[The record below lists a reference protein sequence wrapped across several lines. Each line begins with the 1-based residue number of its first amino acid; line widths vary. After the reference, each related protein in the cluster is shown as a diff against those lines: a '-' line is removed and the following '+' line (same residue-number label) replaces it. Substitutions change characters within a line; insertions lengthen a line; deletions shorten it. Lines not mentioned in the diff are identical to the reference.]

1 MFGKAGVEKRPSTP
15 LRNELITSRKIPLTL
30 RTDLIEDASV
40 GSAPWE
46 ISNQMATV
54 AIKRAAE
61 LRNMILR
68 ALNEQGIS
76 SH

>member
-40 GSAPWE
+40 GSLPGR
-46 ISNQMATV
+46 SR
-54 AIKRAAE
+54 IKWQLWR
-61 LRNMILR
+61 
-68 ALNEQGIS
+68 
-76 SH
+76 